1 MPFGLSSSDFKR
13 RAEENAR
20 KIAEELSLVTGKEY
34 GVHSYTLG
42 SHYAM
47 IYTLDDTEYV
57 LGYSG
62 KRWEDVFVSTRD
74 ALNTLY
80 EYRNA
85 IDSIAIERKV

>member
-1 MPFGLSSSDFKR
+1 MPFGLSNSDFKR

-20 KIAEELSLVTGKEY
+20 KIADELSLVTGKEY
-34 GVHSYTLG
+34 RVHSYTMG
-42 SHYAM
+42 SHFVI
-47 IYTLDDTEYV
+47 IYTLDDKQYE

-85 IDSIAIERKV
+85 IEAKAIERKA